1 MPRITPQRFLL
12 SVKIGLL
19 VIFSVV
25 LLHTQGI
32 ADSNKT
38 ACLWKLRSEKNTVY
52 ILGSIHLLK
61 KDAYPLAQSVERAFN
76 DSQAVVLE
84 TDLEALQQEK
94 VQKLFLSKGLYEG
107 KETLRGNVA
116 DATYEFVG
124 RKARELG
131 LDIERLS
138 RFRPWFLAL
147 TLAVVKLQKLG
158 FDPEH
163 GVDRYFFDKAKKARK
178 EIISLETAE
187 YQIDLFDGMSAF
199 LQEKLL
205 LQTLR
210 DLDIIE
216 KDIDRIVAAWA
227 SGDTGTLEAVMLK
240 SLREYPEVYNRL
252 LKERNMNWLP
262 TIERLIG
269 QNKNYLVVV
278 GVGHLIGADSV
289 ISLLKG
295 KGYSLEQ

>member
-1 MPRITPQRFLL
+1 MLRIPLQKFLL
-12 SVKIGLL
+12 PVKITLL
-19 VIFSVV
+19 LIFSIL
-25 LLHTQGI
+25 LLHSQG
-32 ADSNKT
+32 AAQGDPKT
-38 ACLWKLRSEKNTVY
+38 CLWKLKSEKNTVY

-61 KDAYPLAQSVERAFN
+61 RDAYPLAQTVERAFN
-76 DSQAVVLE
+76 DSQVVVLE
-84 TDLEALQQEK
+84 TDLEALMQER
-94 VQKLFLSKGLYEG
+94 VQKLFLSKGLYDG

-124 RKARELG
+124 RRTKELG
-131 LDIERLS
+131 LDIERFS

-163 GVDRYFFDKAKKARK
+163 GVDTYFFDKAKKAGK
-178 EIISLETAE
+178 ETKGLETAE
-187 YQIDLFDGMSAF
+187 YQIDLFDGMSAS

-262 TIERLIG
+262 KIERLIG
-269 QNKNYLVVV
+269 QDKNYLVVV
-278 GVGHLIGADSV
+278 GVGHLIGTDSV

-295 KGYSLEQ
+295 KGYSFEQ